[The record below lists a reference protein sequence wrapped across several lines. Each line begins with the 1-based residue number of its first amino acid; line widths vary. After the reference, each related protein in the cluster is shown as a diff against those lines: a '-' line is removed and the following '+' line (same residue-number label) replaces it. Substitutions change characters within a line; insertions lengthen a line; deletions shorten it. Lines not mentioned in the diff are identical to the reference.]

1 MKEKE
6 VIFGHSPDSD
16 DAFMYYGIAS
26 ENVRIKGYK
35 ISHLMEDIESLNLR
49 SEKGELDVT
58 AISVAHYPNVSN
70 HYQIMSCG
78 SSVGRNYGPVLV
90 SKKYKTLKEL
100 KGKKIGIPGKFTTS
114 YMLFQIFAGIDLDVE
129 FMHFEKIMG
138 SIDKEEVDAG
148 VLLHEGQILFEK
160 DGFNKILDLGEEWFN
175 KTNLPIPLGV
185 DLVNRKFEKKMRE
198 DLTTVFYN
206 SVQYAISNENDALK
220 YAMQYGRNL
229 SFEEARKFVRM
240 YVNQDTLDMGADGL
254 NAINKLFELA
264 INNGLLKEKPEID
277 LIHPRK

>member
-1 MKEKE
+1 MKKE

-26 ENVRIKGYK
+26 GNVKLDGYK

-90 SKKYKTLKEL
+90 SKNYKSLKEL

-114 YMLFQIFAGIDLDVE
+114 YMLFQIFAGQDLEVE
-129 FMHFEKIMG
+129 FMHFEKIMD
-138 SIDKEEVDAG
+138 SIDRGEVDAG

-160 DGFNKILDLGEEWFN
+160 DGFNKILDLGEEWFD

-185 DLVNRKFEKKMRE
+185 DLVNRKFNANTRK

-206 SVQYAISNENDALK
+206 SVNYAILNENEALT

-240 YVNQDTLDMGADGL
+240 YVNQDTLDMGEEGL
-254 NAINKLFELA
+254 SAINKLFDLA
-264 INNGLLKEKPEID
+264 IDNGILEEKPEID
-277 LIHPRK
+277 LIHPQK

>member
-1 MKEKE
+1 MEKE

-26 ENVRIKGYK
+26 NNVRLEGYK

-49 SEKGELDVT
+49 SERGELDVT

-70 HYQIMSCG
+70 YYQIMNCG

-90 SKKYKTLKEL
+90 SKNYKSLNEL
-100 KGKKIGIPGKFTTS
+100 KGKKIAIPGRFTTS
-114 YMLFQIFAGIDLDVE
+114 YMLFQIFVGQGLNVE

-138 SIDKEEVDAG
+138 SIERGEVDAG

-160 DGFNKILDLGEEWFN
+160 DGFIKILDLGEEWY
-175 KTNLPIPLGV
+175 KETNLPIPLGI
-185 DLVNRKFEKKMRE
+185 DLVNRKFDFKIRE
-198 DLTTVFYN
+198 NLTTVFYE
-206 SVQYAISNENDALK
+206 SVKYGIENEDAALK
-220 YAMQYGRNL
+220 YAMQYGRDL
-229 SFEEARKFVRM
+229 SLDEARKFVRM
-240 YVNQDTLDMGADGL
+240 YVNKDTLDMGEEGL

-264 INNGLLKEKPEID
+264 VQSEIITLKPEID
-277 LIHPRK
+277 LIYPKK

>member
-1 MKEKE
+1 MERE

-26 ENVRIKGYK
+26 NNVKLKGYK

-70 HYQIMSCG
+70 NYQIMSCG

-90 SKKYKTLKEL
+90 SKNYKSLNEL
-100 KGKKIGIPGKFTTS
+100 KGKKVAIPGRFTTS
-114 YMLFQIFAGIDLDVE
+114 YLLFQIFAGQDLDVE

-138 SIDKEEVDAG
+138 SIERGEVDAG

-160 DGFNKILDLGEEWFN
+160 DGFKKILDLGEEWYK

-185 DLVNRKFEKKMRE
+185 DLVNRKFDLKMRQ
-198 DLTTVFYN
+198 DLTTVFYE
-206 SVQYAISNENDALK
+206 SVKYGIENEDAALK

-229 SFEEARKFVRM
+229 SLEEARKFVRM
-240 YVNQDTLDMGADGL
+240 YVNKDTLDMGREGL
-254 NAINKLFELA
+254 DAINKLFELA
-264 INNGLLKEKPEID
+264 VHNEILPLKPEID
-277 LIHPRK
+277 LIHPKK

>member
-1 MKEKE
+1 
-6 VIFGHSPDSD
+6 
-16 DAFMYYGIAS
+16 
-26 ENVRIKGYK
+26 
-35 ISHLMEDIESLNLR
+35 
-49 SEKGELDVT
+49 
-58 AISVAHYPNVSN
+58 
-70 HYQIMSCG
+70 
-78 SSVGRNYGPVLV
+78 
-90 SKKYKTLKEL
+90 
-100 KGKKIGIPGKFTTS
+100 
-114 YMLFQIFAGIDLDVE
+114 MLFQIFAGIELDVE

-240 YVNQDTLDMGADGL
+240 YVNQDTLDMGTEGL

>member
-1 MKEKE
+1 MEKE

-26 ENVRIKGYK
+26 ENIKLDGYK

-90 SKKYKTLKEL
+90 SKNYKSINEL

-114 YMLFQIFAGIDLDVE
+114 YMLFQIFAGKDLDVE

-138 SIDKEEVDAG
+138 SIDRGEVDAG

-160 DGFNKILDLGEEWFN
+160 DGFNKILDLGEEWYK
-175 KTNLPIPLGV
+175 KTDLPIPLGV
-185 DLVNRKFEKKMRE
+185 DLVNRKFDLKVRE

-206 SVQYAISNENDALK
+206 SVKYAIENENDALK

-240 YVNQDTLDMGADGL
+240 YVNKDTLDMGQEGL
-254 NAINKLFELA
+254 SAINKLFDLA
-264 INNGLLKEKPEID
+264 IQNGILSEKPEID
-277 LIHPRK
+277 LIHPKK

>member
-1 MKEKE
+1 MERE

-26 ENVRIKGYK
+26 NNVKLKGYK

-70 HYQIMSCG
+70 NYQIMSCG

-90 SKKYKTLKEL
+90 SKNYKSLNEL
-100 KGKKIGIPGKFTTS
+100 KGKKVAIPGRFTTS
-114 YMLFQIFAGIDLDVE
+114 YMLFQIFAGQDLDVE

-138 SIDKEEVDAG
+138 SIERGEVDAG

-160 DGFNKILDLGEEWFN
+160 DGFKKILDLF
-175 KTNLPIPLGV
+175 L
-185 DLVNRKFEKKMRE
+185 
-198 DLTTVFYN
+198 
-206 SVQYAISNENDALK
+206 
-220 YAMQYGRNL
+220 
-229 SFEEARKFVRM
+229 
-240 YVNQDTLDMGADGL
+240 
-254 NAINKLFELA
+254 
-264 INNGLLKEKPEID
+264 EI
-277 LIHPRK
+277 

>member
-1 MKEKE
+1 MERE

-26 ENVRIKGYK
+26 NNVKLKGYK

-70 HYQIMSCG
+70 NYQIMSCG

-90 SKKYKTLKEL
+90 SKNYKTLNEL
-100 KGKKIGIPGKFTTS
+100 KGKKVAIPGRFTTS
-114 YMLFQIFAGIDLDVE
+114 YMLFQIFAGQDLDVE

-138 SIDKEEVDAG
+138 SIERGEVDAG

-160 DGFNKILDLGEEWFN
+160 DGFKKILDLGQEWYK

-185 DLVNRKFEKKMRE
+185 DLVNRKFDLKIRQ
-198 DLTTVFYN
+198 DLTTVFYE
-206 SVQYAISNENDALK
+206 SVKYGIENEDAALK

-229 SFEEARKFVRM
+229 SLEEARKFVRM
-240 YVNQDTLDMGADGL
+240 YVNKDTLDMGREGL
-254 NAINKLFELA
+254 DAINKLFELA
-264 INNGLLKEKPEID
+264 VNNEILPLKPEID
-277 LIHPRK
+277 LIHPKK

>member
-1 MKEKE
+1 MERE

-26 ENVRIKGYK
+26 NNVKLKGYK

-70 HYQIMSCG
+70 NYQIMSCG

-90 SKKYKTLKEL
+90 SKNYKSLNEL
-100 KGKKIGIPGKFTTS
+100 KGKKVAIPGRFTTS
-114 YMLFQIFAGIDLDVE
+114 YMLFQIFAGQDLDVE

-138 SIDKEEVDAG
+138 SIERGEVDAG

-160 DGFNKILDLGEEWFN
+160 DGLKKILDLGEEWYK

-185 DLVNRKFEKKMRE
+185 DLVNRKFDLKIRQ
-198 DLTTVFYN
+198 DLTTVFYE
-206 SVQYAISNENDALK
+206 SVKYGIENEDAALK